1 MLKSNFNKVDIFNFI
16 TFLQLINFITSL
28 QFHNFII
35 ISIIAKSLE
44 YAILLFRLLIVQK
57 GLTAL
62 FNFDDGYLESIP

>member
-1 MLKSNFNKVDIFNFI
+1 MFHLILISSLLSN
-16 TFLQLINFITSL
+16 
-28 QFHNFII
+28 I

-62 FNFDDGYLESIP
+62 FNFDDG